1 MLEQEFFFV
10 LMLLLKQRLLFLL
23 FFSQFDLECSLLPD
37 PFLVLFVRDAV
48 GLCAANYKTLLE
60 FLEKAL

>member
-1 MLEQEFFFV
+1 
-10 LMLLLKQRLLFLL
+10 MLLLKQRLLFLL